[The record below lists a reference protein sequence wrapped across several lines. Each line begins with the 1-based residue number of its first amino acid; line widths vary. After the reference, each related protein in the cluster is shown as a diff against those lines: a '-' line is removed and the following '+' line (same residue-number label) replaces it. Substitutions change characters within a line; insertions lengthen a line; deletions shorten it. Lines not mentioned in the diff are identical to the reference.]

1 MDTRYEYIDSVAYCV
16 YCGKILDDQRCVA
29 YPKPPLICN
38 CEKAKEELKIY
49 DNLKRLYREP
59 LAEKLVEIKVNKYR
73 NKLLGIKE
81 PIRLNDIC
89 SISTAD
95 YPKATLQAAYGDTE
109 GVDIEFIQTNKTES
123 I

>member
-1 MDTRYEYIDSVAYCV
+1 MNTRHERIDDYIYCA
-16 YCGKILDDQRCVA
+16 YCGKILEDRRCSM
-29 YPKPPLICN
+29 YPTPPLICD

-73 NKLLGIKE
+73 NELLGIKE
-81 PIRLNDIC
+81 AIRLDDIC
-89 SISTAD
+89 SIGTAD

-109 GVDIEFIQTNKTES
+109 GVDIEFTRE
-123 I
+123 